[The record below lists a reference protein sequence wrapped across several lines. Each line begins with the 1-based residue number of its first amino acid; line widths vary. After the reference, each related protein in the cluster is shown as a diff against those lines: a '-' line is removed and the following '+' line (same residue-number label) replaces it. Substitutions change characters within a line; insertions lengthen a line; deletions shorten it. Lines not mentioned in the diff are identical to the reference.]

1 MAVSDGDWWIVLAL
15 DGIDDVVGIMEDEV
29 VTGKTTLFLLITVE
43 IMIIHTQILI
53 AYSH

>member
-1 MAVSDGDWWIVLAL
+1 MLAL

-43 IMIIHTQILI
+43 IMIIHIQILV
-53 AYSH
+53 AHNH